1 MYLLQDQSYMGKEGA
16 FFLLE
21 VYRPASPPECANELF
36 YASEYI
42 VSDDETTI
50 YTPWGTSSNQVI
62 LYKSTD
68 YEWDFLEKYNHPSGS
83 SEMRTEGN
91 KLTLR
96 ISNWSYKNEQL
107 YRFWVGTWDWESQSG
122 TWISFDEDGMVKN
135 TGPM

>member
-1 MYLLQDQSYMGKEGA
+1 
-16 FFLLE
+16 
-21 VYRPASPPECANELF
+21 
-36 YASEYI
+36 
-42 VSDDETTI
+42 

-107 YRFWVGTWDWESQSG
+107 YHFWVGTWDWESQSG
-122 TWISFDEDGMVKN
+122 TWITFDEDGIPQN